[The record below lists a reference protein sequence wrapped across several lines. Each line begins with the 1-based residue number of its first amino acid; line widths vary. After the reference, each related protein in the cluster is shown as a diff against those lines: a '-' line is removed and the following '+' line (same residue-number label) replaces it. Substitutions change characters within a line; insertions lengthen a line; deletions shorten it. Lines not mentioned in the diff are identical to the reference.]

1 MKNLFIVKHVLILL
15 CSVMSSWGIAQ
26 EPMSKPIP
34 VLTLGTFHFDFPNL
48 DKIQYAKDEM
58 IDVLEPRYQDE
69 INKLVNAL
77 SEFAPTIIVIER
89 PVKMQ
94 AEIDSL
100 YKLYQEDKYFLH
112 RGEYE
117 QIGFR
122 LAKKLGINRIY
133 CVDEWANIIMTLQ
146 NYWRM
151 KTPMILYNLK
161 TVSIIIQT
169 QLRSIIQNRSLRNV
183 G

>member
-1 MKNLFIVKHVLILL
+1 MFCDVILGN
-15 CSVMSSWGIAQ
+15 CTRTYV
-26 EPMSKPIP
+26 KPIP

-100 YKLYQEDKYFLH
+100 YKLYQEDKYFYIV
-112 RGEYE
+112 ESMS
-117 QIGFR
+117 
-122 LAKKLGINRIY
+122 K
-133 CVDEWANIIMTLQ
+133 
-146 NYWRM
+146 
-151 KTPMILYNLK
+151 
-161 TVSIIIQT
+161 
-169 QLRSIIQNRSLRNV
+169 
-183 G
+183 

>member
-1 MKNLFIVKHVLILL
+1 MKNLFRVKHVLILL

-133 CVDEWANIIMTLQ
+133 CVDEWG
-146 NYWRM
+146 
-151 KTPMILYNLK
+151 KHYNDIAELLEDEN
-161 TVSIIIQT
+161 SDDFIQFEN
-169 QLRSIIQNRSLRNV
+169 SFYN
-183 G
+183 